1 MEARCQR
8 EHLTNVEGNL
18 RNRFLSKAVLYSV
31 KVFPILIS
39 GIYVLNTILSYCGID
54 WEGFSYIVQFLFIGF
69 MYCASL
75 RFKFCIYHRVF
86 IHYILLTLIL
96 NIIDYHWGI
105 PLSDRNLFLMYM
117 IITGITLFVALYFHQ
132 KYRKCKKEKLVL
144 KEKGEGRLTLPS
156 PTSSLTELL

>member
-1 MEARCQR
+1 MEVRCQR
-8 EHLTNVEGNL
+8 EHLTNAEGNL
-18 RNRFLSKAVLYSV
+18 RNRFLSKVVLYSV

-132 KYRKCKKEKLVL
+132 KYRKCKKEKLKL
-144 KEKGEGRLTLPS
+144 S
-156 PTSSLTELL
+156 